1 MFMYAVFSLGSHQYR
16 VEPEES
22 VTVFRRD
29 KDEGE
34 TFEIDDVHLVKTDE
48 DEASIGKPILED
60 ASITATVEEHF
71 RGDKIVVFNYKRR
84 EGRRRKLG
92 HRDDLTR
99 LRINDIKAP

>member
-1 MFMYAVFSLGSHQYR
+1 MYAVFSLGSHQYK

-29 KDEGE
+29 YDEGE
-34 TFEIDDVHLVKTDE
+34 TFEIDDVKLIKPDDE
-48 DEASIGKPILED
+48 DPLIGQPDVEGASVR
-60 ASITATVEEHF
+60 ATVEEHF

-92 HRDDLTR
+92 HRDDLTK
-99 LRINDIKAP
+99 LRINDIKTP

>member
-1 MFMYAVFSLGSHQYR
+1 MYAVFALGSHQYR
-16 VEPEES
+16 VEPGSS

-29 KDEGE
+29 REEGE
-34 TFEIDDVHLVKTDE
+34 TFEIEDVRLVRTE
-48 DEASIGKPILED
+48 EETLVGTPTVED
-60 ASITATVEEHF
+60 ASVTATVDEHF

-99 LRINDIKAP
+99 LRINDIQVPSS

>member
-1 MFMYAVFSLGSHQYR
+1 MYAVFSLGSHQYR

-29 KDEGE
+29 YDEGE
-34 TFEIDDVHLVKTDE
+34 SFDIEDVHLIKPD
-48 DEASIGKPILED
+48 DGEALVGTPQLDD
-60 ASITATVEEHF
+60 ASVRATVEEHF

-99 LRINDIKAP
+99 LRINDIKKP

>member
-1 MFMYAVFSLGSHQYR
+1 MYAVFSLGSHQYR

-29 KDEGE
+29 YDEGE
-34 TFEIDDVHLVKTDE
+34 TFEIEDVQLIKPDN
-48 DEASIGKPILED
+48 DEALVGTPTVEN
-60 ASITATVEEHF
+60 ASVRATVEEHF

-99 LRINDIKAP
+99 LRVNDIKLP

>member
-1 MFMYAVFSLGSHQYR
+1 MYAVFALGSHQYR
-16 VEPEES
+16 VEPGSE

-29 KDEGE
+29 REEGE
-34 TFEIDDVHLVKTDE
+34 TFEIEDVRLLRTEDDTL
-48 DEASIGKPILED
+48 IGTPRVEG
-60 ASITATVEEHF
+60 ATVTATVDEHF

-99 LRINDIKAP
+99 LRINDIQGPSS

>member
-1 MFMYAVFSLGSHQYR
+1 MYAVFSLGSHQYR

-29 KDEGE
+29 VEEGE
-34 TFEIDDVHLVKTDE
+34 TFEIEDVHLIKPDD
-48 DEASIGKPILED
+48 DEALVGEPTLD
-60 ASITATVEEHF
+60 GATVRATVEEHF

-99 LRINDIKAP
+99 LRINDIKQP